1 MCLWLPVESGGQ
13 GWFQAK
19 MLVELVEFVRVPGS
33 VPALMGGVLGNES
46 AVALVAVYNAPQQL
60 IENL

>member
-1 MCLWLPVESGGQ
+1 
-13 GWFQAK
+13 